1 MYFYRFLMSVQKTK
15 IALNFQ
21 VIALWCDFAIVQDC
35 DIFDA
40 FMLIGIQIEM
50 VEDGIVFCLIFC

>member
-15 IALNFQ
+15 IALNFP
-21 VIALWCDFAIVQDC
+21 VRALWCDFAIVQDC
-35 DIFDA
+35 DIFYA

-50 VEDGIVFCLIFC
+50 VEDGIEFCLIFS